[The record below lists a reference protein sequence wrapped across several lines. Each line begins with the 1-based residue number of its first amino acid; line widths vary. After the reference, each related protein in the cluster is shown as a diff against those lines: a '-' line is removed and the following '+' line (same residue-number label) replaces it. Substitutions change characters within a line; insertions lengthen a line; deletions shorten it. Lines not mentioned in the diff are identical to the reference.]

1 MAAGARFALPQPPN
15 SPIEVCRTPRTDR
28 NVCPPPLDRQE
39 CLSSLPTSAPGAAAS
54 TTTLP
59 HPPPC
64 FPAGAGSPPGQSE
77 LGVEVEGPASAC
89 PRLPMLPEHPAQKP
103 HPVEAHQTAVAAD
116 RMDEPAQGRKIPRKP
131 GRNPLRRL
139 PGETIRAIDAGLA
152 RARHLGGSTL
162 ATTRFYRTP
171 PLSAGAGFG
180 PFHCLRPAAKGRSEG
195 ATVPDDNDAS
205 IACAAWCFNRN
216 PLPVLDYTAMEGVT
230 PLV

>member
-1 MAAGARFALPQPPN
+1 MSVLLP
-15 SPIEVCRTPRTDR
+15 STDIP
-28 NVCPPPLDRQE
+28 VCPPPLDRQE
-39 CLSSLPTSAPGAAAS
+39 CLSSLPTSAPGAAAGM
-54 TTTLP
+54 TTLP

-103 HPVEAHQTAVAAD
+103 HPVEFHQTAVAAD
-116 RMDEPAQGRKIPRKP
+116 RMDEPGQGRKVPRKP
-131 GRNPLRRL
+131 GWNTLRRL

-180 PFHCLRPAAKGRSEG
+180 PFHCLRPARLGRDGRARRTSCG
-195 ATVPDDNDAS
+195 PAVPAFQLGNLLDA
-205 IACAAWCFNRN
+205 ACVPAALELGVQPNRHE
-216 PLPVLDYTAMEGVT
+216 PVHQPVAQNVAG
-230 PLV
+230 